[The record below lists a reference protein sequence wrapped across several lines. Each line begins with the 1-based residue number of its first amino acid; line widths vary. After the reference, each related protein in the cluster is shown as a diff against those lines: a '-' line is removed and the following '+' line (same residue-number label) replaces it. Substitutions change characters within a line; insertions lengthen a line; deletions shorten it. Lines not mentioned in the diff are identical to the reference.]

1 MRFRFGFLLGEFSV
15 SELSEILAKQ
25 ISPATSTVYRV
36 LRVLLFRI
44 VAKTGWVPQ
53 VLHEIEGIGSDQQAF
68 LCGTLVGCWLDAGR
82 RRGTA
87 RTDFPRWMKEMRISF
102 QCPPHIFQDEKLAE
116 LLRKYGMDD
125 ILTSERII
133 GYGTNHP

>member
-1 MRFRFGFLLGEFSV
+1 MRFRFGFLLGDVSV

-53 VLHEIEGIGSDQQAF
+53 ILHEIEGIGVDQQAF
-68 LCGTLVGCWLDAGR
+68 LRGALVGCWLDARR

-87 RTDFPRWMKEMRISF
+87 RTDFPRWMKEMKISF

-116 LLRKYGMDD
+116 LLIKYGMDG
-125 ILTSERII
+125 ILTEERII
-133 GYGTNHP
+133 GYDTNHL

>member
-1 MRFRFGFLLGEFSV
+1 MRFRFGFLLGDVSV

-25 ISPATSTVYRV
+25 ISPTTSTVYRV

-53 VLHEIEGIGSDQQAF
+53 VLHEIEGIGFDQQAF
-68 LCGTLVGCWLDAGR
+68 LRGSLVGCWLDARR

-87 RTDFPRWMKEMRISF
+87 RTEFPRWMKEMKISF
-102 QCPPHIFQDEKLAE
+102 QCPPHIFQDEKLAQ
-116 LLRKYGMDD
+116 LLRKYGMDG
-125 ILTSERII
+125 ILTEERII
-133 GYGTNHP
+133 GYDTNHL